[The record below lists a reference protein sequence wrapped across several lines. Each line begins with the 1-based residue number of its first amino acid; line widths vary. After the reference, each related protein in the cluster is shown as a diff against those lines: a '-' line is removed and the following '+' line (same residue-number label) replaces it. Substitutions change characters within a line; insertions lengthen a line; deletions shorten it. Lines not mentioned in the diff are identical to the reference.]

1 MPESTL
7 PIAGH
12 SPGAGISALR
22 LAIDEIDEKIMDLIN
37 QRLLLARQIGNIK
50 KKGGI
55 QIADHRREKEILD
68 RLLEKNKGPVSD
80 RGLRNIFGA
89 IITEGRNVQG
99 PDAPEKGETQK

>member
-12 SPGAGISALR
+12 SPSASISVLR

-37 QRLLLARQIGNIK
+37 RRLLLAKQIGNIK

-55 QIADHRREKEILD
+55 QIADRQREKEILD
-68 RLLEKNKGPVSD
+68 RLLKKNNVPVSD
-80 RGLRNIFGA
+80 RGLRNIFST
-89 IITEGRNVQG
+89 IMIEGRNVQG
-99 PDAPEKGETQK
+99 PEAPDKG

>member
-7 PIAGH
+7 PLVGH

-37 QRLLLARQIGNIK
+37 RRLLLARQIGNIK

-55 QIADHRREKEILD
+55 QIADRQREKEILD

-80 RGLRNIFGA
+80 RGLRNIFSA

-99 PDAPEKGETQK
+99 PDAPEKG